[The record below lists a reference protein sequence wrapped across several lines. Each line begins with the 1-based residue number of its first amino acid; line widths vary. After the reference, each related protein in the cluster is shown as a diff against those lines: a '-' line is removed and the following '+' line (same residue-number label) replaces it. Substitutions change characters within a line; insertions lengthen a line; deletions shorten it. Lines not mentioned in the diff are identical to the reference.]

1 VTEQQIRDLGP
12 AFARYLDSFRDC
24 FADHRAVE
32 HLRAYCRG
40 LLSDLP
46 RKSVEPIA
54 LASGTAV
61 RALQE
66 FLRDYTWDHAEVR
79 DRLQRRLA
87 AGPGDEPDP
96 LGTVGIVD
104 ETSAAKKGTKTPGV
118 QRQYLGCVGKV
129 ANGIVTVHRAVTR
142 GRFKALLDG
151 ELFLPE
157 SWDADRD
164 RCAAAGIPDG
174 VVYRPKW
181 RIALDQVR
189 RAVANGLHLDWVGF
203 DEGYGGKPGF
213 LAGLEDAGLTYAGEV
228 PRDLPTAG
236 GPAEWVV
243 ATDPAFTGQRWRA
256 VRVPHQSEP
265 DEVWEGKAARV
276 HLRRD
281 KRPTAGEYWLAVAR
295 SRRTAGVKYFASNAG
310 PAAPVARVVR
320 AAFARWNVE
329 HAFRVA
335 KSEAGMTHY
344 EGRSYVGLTRH
355 LTLCLVVMGFV
366 AVRAADLRGE
376 EPGGHAG
383 AGVPGAQRPVRRT
396 ARPGSRR
403 PAGHPHR

>member
-1 VTEQQIRDLGP
+1 MTEQQIRDLGP
-12 AFARYLDSFRDC
+12 AFARYLDGFRGC

-32 HLRAYCRG
+32 HLRSYCRG

-61 RALQE
+61 RTLQE
-66 FLRDYTWDHAEVR
+66 FLRDYTWDHAGVR

-87 AGPGDEPDP
+87 AGLGRVADP

-104 ETSAAKKGTKTPGV
+104 ETSAVKKGAKTPGV

-129 ANGIVTVHRAVTR
+129 GNGVVTVHLAVAR
-142 GRFKALLDG
+142 GRFKALLDAD
-151 ELFLPE
+151 LFLPE
-157 SWDADRD
+157 SWGDDRD
-164 RCAAAGIPDG
+164 RCTEAGVPDD

-181 RIALDQVR
+181 RLALDQVR
-189 RAVANGLHLDWVGF
+189 RAVANGVHLDWVGF
-203 DEGYGGKPGF
+203 DEGYGDKPGF
-213 LAGLEDAGLTYAGEV
+213 LAGREAAGLTYAGEV
-228 PRDLPTAG
+228 PRDLPTAE
-236 GPAEWVV
+236 GPAEQVA
-243 ATDPAFTGQRWRA
+243 ATDPRFTGQRWRA

-265 DEVWEGKAARV
+265 GEVWEVKAARV

-281 KRPTAGEYWLAVAR
+281 SRPTVGEYWLVAAR
-295 SRRTAGVKYFASNAG
+295 SRRTEEVKYFASNAG
-310 PAAPVARVVR
+310 PGVSVNRVVR

-344 EGRSYVGLTRH
+344 EGRSYLGLMRH
-355 LTLCLVVMGFV
+355 LVLCLVVVGFV
-366 AVRAADLRGE
+366 ALQADGLRGE
-376 EPGGHAG
+376 KPGGDAG
-383 AGVPGAQRPVRRT
+383 AGVPGAERPVRRA

-403 PAGHPHR
+403 PAGRTHC

>member
-1 VTEQQIRDLGP
+1 MTEQQVRDLGP
-12 AFARYLDSFRDC
+12 AFARYLDAFRDH

-61 RALQE
+61 RTLQE
-66 FLRDYTWDHAEVR
+66 FLRDYARDHAGVR
-79 DRLQRRLA
+79 DRLQRRVAAALA
-87 AGPGDEPDP
+87 APDP

-104 ETSAAKKGTKTPGV
+104 ETSAAKKGAKTPGV

-129 ANGIVTVHRAVTR
+129 ANGVVTVHLAVAR
-142 GRFKALLDG
+142 GRFKALLDA

-157 SWDADRD
+157 SWDADRE
-164 RCAAAGIPDG
+164 RCADAAIPDE

-203 DEGYGGKPGF
+203 DEGYGDKPGF
-213 LAGLEDAGLTYAGEV
+213 LAGLEESGLTYAGEV
-228 PRDLPTAG
+228 PRDLPTAD
-236 GPAEWVV
+236 GPAERVV
-243 ATDPAFTGQRWRA
+243 ATDPRFTGQRWRA

-265 DEVWEGKAARV
+265 GEVWEVRAARV
-276 HLRRD
+276 RLRRD
-281 KRPTAGEYWLAVAR
+281 KRPTAGEYWLVAAR
-295 SRRTAGVKYFASNAG
+295 SRRTREVKYIASNAG
-310 PAAPVARVVR
+310 PGVPPARVVR

-355 LTLCLVVMGFV
+355 LVLCLVVMGFV
-366 AVRAADLRGE
+366 ALQAAGLRGGK
-376 EPGGHAG
+376 PRGDAG
-383 AGVPGAQRPVRRT
+383 AGVPGAERPVRRV

-403 PAGHPHR
+403 TAGRPHR

>member
-1 VTEQQIRDLGP
+1 VTEQQIQDLGP
-12 AFARYLDSFRDC
+12 AFARYLKAFRDC

-61 RALQE
+61 RTLQE

-87 AGPGDEPDP
+87 AGLGDEPDP

-104 ETSAAKKGTKTPGV
+104 ETSAAKKGAKTPGV

-129 ANGIVTVHRAVTR
+129 GNGIVTVHLAIAR
-142 GRFKALLDG
+142 GRFKALLDA
-151 ELFLPE
+151 ELYLPQ

-164 RCAAAGIPDG
+164 RCREADIPDD

-181 RIALDQVR
+181 QIALGQVR
-189 RAVANGLHLDWVGF
+189 RAVANGVRFDWFTF
-203 DEGYGGKPGF
+203 DEGYGDKPGF
-213 LAGLEDAGLTYAGEV
+213 LAGLEEAGLTYAGEV

-236 GPAEWVV
+236 GPAERVA

-265 DEVWEGKAARV
+265 DEVWEVKAARV
-276 HLRRD
+276 RLRRD
-281 KRPTAGEYWLAVAR
+281 LRPTAGEYWLVVAR
-295 SRRTAGVKYFASNAG
+295 SRRTEEVKYFASNAG
-310 PAAPVARVVR
+310 PAVAVARVVQ

-366 AVRAADLRGE
+366 AVRAEELRGE
-376 EPGGHAG
+376 KPGGHAG
-383 AGVPGAQRPVRRT
+383 AGVPGAERPVRRT

-403 PAGHPHR
+403 PARHPHR